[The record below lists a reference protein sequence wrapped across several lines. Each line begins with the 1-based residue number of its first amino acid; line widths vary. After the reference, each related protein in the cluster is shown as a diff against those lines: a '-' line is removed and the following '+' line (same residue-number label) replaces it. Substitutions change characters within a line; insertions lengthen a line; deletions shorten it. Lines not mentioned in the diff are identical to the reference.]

1 MKKIKDERLIL
12 INLQN
17 IRIVYIVQT
26 IGILFILGYTFF
38 QGGLVE
44 MRANPLWLLF
54 ILTSVVFAYLSM
66 NVNVANEKMV
76 KNPRKSLSISM
87 VILTVI
93 AIIVAYLTSITPN
106 YGWTDGMLLGVV
118 LFICGL
124 IPSYYI
130 YRLRVKEKDDFEDE

>member
-38 QGGLVE
+38 QGGLEE

>member
-12 INLQN
+12 KNLQN

-38 QGGLVE
+38 QGGLEE

>member
-12 INLQN
+12 RNLQN

-38 QGGLVE
+38 QGGLE
-44 MRANPLWLLF
+44 KMRANPLWLLF
-54 ILTSVVFAYLSM
+54 ILTSVVSAYLTM

-76 KNPRKSLSISM
+76 ENPKKSFRISM
-87 VILTVI
+87 VIVIVI

-106 YGWTDGMLLGVV
+106 HGWTQGMLLGVI
-118 LFICGL
+118 LFICGF

>member
-1 MKKIKDERLIL
+1 MKKIKDERLVL
-12 INLQN
+12 KNLQN

-26 IGILFILGYTFF
+26 IGVLCILGYSFF
-38 QGGLVE
+38 QGGLEE

-66 NVNVANEKMV
+66 NVNVANEKTV
-76 KNPRKSLSISM
+76 ADPKKSFSISM
-87 VILTVI
+87 VLLTAI

-106 YGWTDGMLLGVV
+106 YGWTEGVLLGVI
-118 LFICGL
+118 LFVCGL
-124 IPSYYI
+124 IPLYYI

>member
-1 MKKIKDERLIL
+1 MKKIKDERLVL
-12 INLQN
+12 KNLQN

-26 IGILFILGYTFF
+26 IGVLCILGYSFF
-38 QGGLVE
+38 QGGLEE

-66 NVNVANEKMV
+66 NVNVANEKTV
-76 KNPRKSLSISM
+76 ADPKKSFSISM
-87 VILTVI
+87 VILTAI

-106 YGWTDGMLLGVV
+106 YGWTEGVLLGVI
-118 LFICGL
+118 LFVCGL
-124 IPSYYI
+124 IPLYYI